1 MDIKA
6 LDGPGPGTQT
16 EEAPERAS
24 LGLELLR
31 HTASC
36 EPVLRLK
43 DATLPAHALLLGH
56 TSTGFSDKLVLKF
69 EDRLRMSAALLK
81 REPSRPNP

>member
-36 EPVLRLK
+36 EPV
-43 DATLPAHALLLGH
+43 PAHALLLGH